1 CALLLRD
8 GLQPRD
14 VAPHLAHARCVLEL
28 AGRPL
33 EAQIELLLL
42 QLEHLFVELLDV
54 HASRFADLHDD
65 HSLMRWMKR
74 VLIGSLAAARSSAS
88 RAVCTGTPSISNRMR
103 PGLMRQTHSSGVPL
117 PLPMRTSIGFFDTGR
132 SGKMRIQ
139 TRRARFMWRVMA
151 RRAASIWRAVTR
163 SGSSALRPNSPNVS
177 DVPDVATPRMRPLC
191 ALRNLVRLGCSMVQ
205 YSRV

>member
-117 PLPMRTSIGFFDTGR
+117 PLPMRTSIGFFDTGT
-132 SGKMRIQ
+132 SAKMRIQ
-139 TRRARFMWRVMA
+139 TRPARFMWRGMA
-151 RRAASIWRAVTR
+151 RPAPPRLRGGARPRAPALWPESPHPGRPAPRA
-163 SGSSALRPNSPNVS
+163 PP
-177 DVPDVATPRMRPLC
+177 P
-191 ALRNLVRLGCSMVQ
+191 
-205 YSRV
+205 